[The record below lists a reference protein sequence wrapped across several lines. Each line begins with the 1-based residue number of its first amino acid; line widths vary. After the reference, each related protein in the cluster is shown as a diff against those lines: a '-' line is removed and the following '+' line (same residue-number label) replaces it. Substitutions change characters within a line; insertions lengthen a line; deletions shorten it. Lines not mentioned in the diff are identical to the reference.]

1 MALHLPSQKR
11 LKYFFEVSEG
21 EKGGRIEFLQ
31 MNEFLQMLG
40 DPSWNNLLLLSK
52 ESLYII

>member
-21 EKGGRIEFLQ
+21 KKGGRIEFLQ

-40 DPSWNNLLLLSK
+40 DPSWNNLVLLSK